1 MHFNYALVAKNRR
14 NDIGE
19 QCQYSLAWR
28 LFAHRI
34 GVNPFVRLFKLKQQ
48 NSTCPCCSCAISA
61 SLDTHLHHVDYD
73 HECKTLSIL
82 KVETGA
88 ISKRTGIARTKST
101 PDCEQ
106 CLTSTPEFFASCMS
120 RLVLVHRPCHG
131 KLHRENL
138 TPSLESRACA

>member
-1 MHFNYALVAKNRR
+1 MHFNYAFVAKNQR

-19 QCQYSLAWR
+19 HCHYSLAWR

-48 NSTCPCCSCAISA
+48 NSICPCCSCTISA

-82 KVETGA
+82 KIETGA
-88 ISKRTGIARTKST
+88 VSKRTGIARTKST
-101 PDCEQ
+101 PDCER

-120 RLVLVHRPCHG
+120 KLVLVHRSCHG
-131 KLHRENL
+131 TLHREKSKAL
-138 TPSLESRACA
+138 A